1 MHIIIGDLVLRSGP
15 NDFVISDKEPFISK
29 KGIKTYYN
37 ATYYPT
43 IESALNNV
51 LKRRLLKSDAT
62 TLTELRNELLA
73 HRQELSE
80 IFKEIITTN
89 PEPKEKE

>member
-1 MHIIIGDLVLRSGP
+1 MHIKIGEYVLRNGP
-15 NDFVISDKEPFISK
+15 NDFVISDKEPFIGK
-29 KGIKTYYN
+29 TGIKTYYN

-43 IESALNNV
+43 IEAALNNV

-73 HRQELSE
+73 HREELKE
-80 IFKEIITTN
+80 IFKEIV
-89 PEPKEKE
+89 K